1 MKKIRNIIYAM
12 ACAVLTLASCDTVD
26 ENDRYL
32 AYDDGLSGVTD
43 GTDESGRP
51 TSVQRAVLIED
62 FTGQMCVNCPN
73 AVPVIEGLEHAYP
86 GKIVA
91 VAIHS
96 GLVLPG
102 NFGNLALHTAIGE
115 QYYKDAGSPAQP
127 SGRIGRVGGTLLT
140 DVWALNAQNVL
151 KQQSPVWLGVTNTYD
166 EATRKVTIAVEA
178 YGIEAASGNLQIWLT
193 EDGIVAPQFM
203 PSGSAD
209 VNYVH
214 NHVFRDAVNG
224 AYGEPFAIAKGE
236 EKTVTAEAT
245 LAAHWVAGNM
255 SVVAFVYDAD
265 GVLHVVKQ
273 PVVPKP
279 DKAEDADESV

>member
-12 ACAVLTLASCDTVD
+12 ACAVMTLASCDTVD

-43 GTDESGRP
+43 GTDDNGRP

-96 GLVLPG
+96 GLILPTT
-102 NFGNLALHTAIGE
+102 GNLALHTPIGE
-115 QYYKDAGSPAQP
+115 QYYKDAGSPSQP
-127 SGRIGRVGGTLLT
+127 SGRIGRMGVKSIDYWGSS
-140 DVWALNAQNVL
+140 ALDVL
-151 KQQSPVWLGVTNTYD
+151 KLQSPVWLGVSNTYD

-193 EDGIVAPQFM
+193 EDGIVAPQIT
-203 PSGSAD
+203 PDGPNAA
-209 VNYVH
+209 YVH

-224 AYGEPFAIAKGE
+224 AYGEPFAVAKGE

-245 LAAHWVAGNM
+245 LAAHWVADNM
-255 SVVAFVYDAD
+255 SVVAFVYDAG

-273 PVVPKP
+273 PVVSKP
-279 DKAEDADESV
+279 DETEDADESIE